1 MSRAFSIEYIDEINR
16 LEQIKKQNKR
26 SLLTR
31 TAGQDSWQCTVIVY
45 NHILLRLQIYLTLPL
60 KLNNYKHQH

>member
-31 TAGQDSWQCTVIVY
+31 TAGSVQS
-45 NHILLRLQIYLTLPL
+45 
-60 KLNNYKHQH
+60 